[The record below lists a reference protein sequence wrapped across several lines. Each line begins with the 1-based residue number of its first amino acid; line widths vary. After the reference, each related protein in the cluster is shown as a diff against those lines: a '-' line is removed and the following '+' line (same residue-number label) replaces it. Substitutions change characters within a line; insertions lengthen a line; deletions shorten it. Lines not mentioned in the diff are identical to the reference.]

1 MRGSVYYQTG
11 QLAKSIFQE
20 GAKKYEKTDPSHP
33 YYMCVSSIQTMQ
45 TYRNVWN
52 NLGNYLKE
60 HWEIKD
66 FEKITPEHIDAYI
79 FYKIEYYPSKQYL
92 EKIVSAIGKLEW
104 ALRYVSRNLHGE
116 DRVYDFDIRSQL
128 LHYAKVQNLV
138 ANGYHNRVYQD
149 PMRIIENLSCEEH
162 KLAAEIQLSGGA
174 RSEGVTLIKKEQV
187 IKDMGQDKITGK
199 DVGFIITKEKGGK
212 EGEVILAEGVYFW
225 IERYLQS
232 NKRFKISYQAYADD
246 IRQTCLRL
254 GITPHGSHGFRWT
267 FAQNRVRAY
276 QDAGYSYEQALQGVS
291 WEMKHFRASITEHY
305 LGG

>member
-11 QLAKSIFQE
+11 KLAQSIFQE
-20 GAKKYEKTDPSHP
+20 GAKKYEKGDPSHP
-33 YYMCVSSIQTMQ
+33 YYMCVSSYKTME
-45 TYRNVWN
+45 TYRSVWN

-60 HWEIKD
+60 HWKLKD
-66 FEKITPEHIDAYI
+66 FEKITSEHIDAYI
-79 FYKIEYYPSKQYL
+79 SYKIEYYPSKQYL

-104 ALRYVSRNLHGE
+104 ALRYVSRDLHE
-116 DRVYDFDIRSQL
+116 QDLCFDFDIRSKL

-138 ANGYHNRVYQD
+138 VDGYHNRTYQN
-149 PMRIIENLSCEEH
+149 PIKLINNLSHDMH
-162 KLAAEIQLSGGA
+162 KVAAYIQLQGGA
-174 RSEGVTLIKKEQV
+174 RSEGVTLIKKSQLKCIAV
-187 IKDMGQDKITGK
+187 DNITKKQMG
-199 DVGFIITKEKGGK
+199 IIMTKEKGGK
-212 EGEVILAEGVYFW
+212 EGEVFVSLDLYDW
-225 IERYLQS
+225 MERYFQGFE
-232 NKRFKISYQAYADD
+232 KFVITYQAYADD

-276 QDAGYSYEQALQGVS
+276 QDEGYSYEQSLQGVS